1 MFFYRSPRDSASL
14 RDADAESE
22 PQGVP
27 TLAPLA
33 VAQRAIAIL
42 SGVIEQLPVGVS
54 VQNRDGKFL
63 LVNDLARRLLALI
76 DGAVPAAD
84 LDHAEG
90 RAGDLC
96 EAAIVAEECALGP
109 NGEGAMLRLQRS
121 VRLNDEVVRLS
132 AFLDITERKL
142 VERQLAV
149 RADFDQL
156 TGLPNRSF
164 VERHVEL
171 LIQESDVPFAVAFL
185 DVDDFKQINDYYGHA
200 IGDALLIQLAK
211 RLSRTIG
218 SSDAVARISG
228 DEFLLILRD
237 DGGRV
242 AAVINE
248 IIDSAKQPFIVDAF
262 EICVSASIGV
272 SFYPVHGLDYRALRH
287 NADSAMYQI
296 KRTKKGGAALF
307 DPKIEQLASE
317 RTQVEQRLRLAIR
330 DRRFRCAFQPKVDIY
345 SGEIVG
351 VEALIRLLDENGE
364 VQQPNSFIKL
374 AIELGLIDDLT
385 HLAVTQIIDSI
396 DRINDA
402 FGADATIAVNIA
414 AKQASDVDFMRS
426 VAETLA
432 ATADPSRFIVEV
444 TEEAFVARNQFQTL
458 VLPMLREIGARVS
471 IDDFGTGYSSLS
483 ALADI
488 TADEI
493 KIDRSFITNIHERKR
508 SQSILKAI
516 ESLANALGM
525 TVIAEGVETLEELTY
540 LRTMTRIRF
549 AQGFYYAKPIF
560 LEDGLPFSRSEA
572 RPRASSRAREI
583 SEGRSA
589 RARFR

>member
-1 MFFYRSPRDSASL
+1 MSLSRPPLDSATL
-14 RDADAESE
+14 RDAGAESGPE
-22 PQGVP
+22 ARPVLP
-27 TLAPLA
+27 PLEM
-33 VAQRAIAIL
+33 AQRAITLL
-42 SGVIEQLPVGVS
+42 SGVIDRLPIGVS
-54 VQNRDGKFL
+54 LQDQDGKFL
-63 LVNDLARRLLALI
+63 LANNLARRLLALPN
-76 DGAVPAAD
+76 DGAPN
-84 LDHAEG
+84 
-90 RAGDLC
+90 GDDTQTRVDPS
-96 EAAIVAEECALGP
+96 ESPIIVEECAFGP
-109 NGEGAMLRLQRS
+109 SGEGDLLRLQRS
-121 VRLNDEVVRLS
+121 VRLNGEVVRLS
-132 AFLDITERKL
+132 ALLDISERKII
-142 VERQLAV
+142 ERQLAQ
-149 RADFDQL
+149 RADFDEL

-164 VERHVEL
+164 IERHVER
-171 LIQESDVPFAVAFL
+171 LIHGSDARFAIAFL

-200 IGDALLIQLAK
+200 IGDALLVQLAK
-211 RLSRTIG
+211 RLIRAINA
-218 SSDAVARISG
+218 SDFVARISG
-228 DEFLLILRD
+228 DEFLLLLCDDD
-237 DGGRV
+237 DGARI
-242 AAVINE
+242 AKVIND

-272 SFYPVHGLDYRALRH
+272 SFYPAHGLDYRTLRH

-296 KRTKKGGAALF
+296 KRMKKGGAALF

-317 RTQVEQRLRLAIR
+317 RIQVEQRLRLAIR

-345 SGEIVG
+345 SGDVVG
-351 VEALIRLLDENGE
+351 VEALIRLLDENGD
-364 VQQPNSFIKL
+364 VQQPSSFIKL

-385 HLAVTQIIDSI
+385 HLAVAQITDSI

-402 FGADATIAVNIA
+402 FGSDATISVNIA

-426 VAETLA
+426 VTKTLA
-432 ATADPSRFIVEV
+432 SAADPSRFIVEV
-444 TEEAFVARNQFQTL
+444 TEEAFVARSQFQTL

-516 ESLANALGM
+516 ESLASALSM
-525 TVIAEGVETLEELTY
+525 TVIAEGVETLEELAY

-560 LEDGLPFSRSEA
+560 LDESAPLSRSEP
-572 RPRASSRAREI
+572 RPRAASRSREH
-583 SEGRSA
+583 SEGRVA
-589 RARFR
+589 RARLR

>member
-1 MFFYRSPRDSASL
+1 M
-14 RDADAESE
+14 
-22 PQGVP
+22 
-27 TLAPLA
+27 
-33 VAQRAIAIL
+33 
-42 SGVIEQLPVGVS
+42 
-54 VQNRDGKFL
+54 
-63 LVNDLARRLLALI
+63 NDLAKGLLALPGGLAI
-76 DGAVPAAD
+76 SSH
-84 LDHAEG
+84 LDHAQSSRRDPGEPP
-90 RAGDLC
+90 
-96 EAAIVAEECALGP
+96 IVVEECAFGP

-142 VERQLAV
+142 AEQQLAR
-149 RADFDQL
+149 RADFDEL
-156 TGLPNRSF
+156 TELPNRSF
-164 VERHVEL
+164 IERHVEL
-171 LIQESDVPFAVAFL
+171 LIRETDVPFAVAFL

-200 IGDALLIQLAK
+200 IGDALLVQLAK
-211 RLSRTIG
+211 RLSRAIG
-218 SSDAVARISG
+218 PSDSLARISG

-237 DGGRV
+237 DDGGRV
-242 AAVINE
+242 AAVVNE
-248 IIDSAKQPFIVDAF
+248 IIDSAKQPFLVDAF
-262 EICVSASIGV
+262 EICVSASVGV
-272 SFYPVHGLDYRALRH
+272 SFYPAHGLDYRTLRH

-307 DPKIEQLASE
+307 DPKIGQLASE

-345 SGEIVG
+345 SGDIVG
-351 VEALIRLLDENGE
+351 VEALIRLLDENGD
-364 VQQPNSFIKL
+364 VQQPSSFINL
-374 AIELGLIDDLT
+374 AIELGLIDELA
-385 HLAVTQIIDSI
+385 HLAVTQIADSI

-402 FGADATIAVNIA
+402 FGSDSTISVNVA

-426 VAETLA
+426 IAETLA

-444 TEEAFVARNQFQTL
+444 TEEAFVARNQFQTI

-508 SQSILKAI
+508 NQIILKAI

-525 TVIAEGVETLEELTY
+525 TVVAEGVETLEELAY

-560 LEDGLPFSRSEA
+560 LEDCAPFSRSEA
-572 RPRASSRAREI
+572 RPRVASRSREI
-583 SEGRSA
+583 SEGRPA